1 MSSDPSAPTL
11 PEPLAAAL
19 VRRVETGALDLPV
32 LPDVATQIVSQT
44 NNPNC
49 DFKAVAELIRRDQA
63 MATHLLRI
71 ANSPL
76 YRPRTQIVSLQHALS
91 RLGTTAVR
99 EIALLISLKTRT
111 FQADGF
117 AKEVK
122 ELFQHSLATAV
133 YAQEIARLR
142 RSNVDEAF
150 LCGLLHDVGMPI
162 LLQAIVDLGKKLG
175 AKADPAAATAASMEH
190 HARVGSDLARKWV
203 LPAMVATTILRHH
216 DTEEGVP
223 QTVMITSLA
232 DELAHTTISADRD
245 DPSKVRSHWALA
257 PLSIY
262 PEDLDKL
269 LGHEGRVGEIVAT
282 LA

>member
-1 MSSDPSAPTL
+1 MPSDPSAPTL

-19 VRRVETGALDLPV
+19 VHRIETGALDLPV

-111 FQADGF
+111 FQAEGF
-117 AKEVK
+117 ATEVK
-122 ELFQHSLATAV
+122 ELFRHSLATAV

-142 RSNVDEAF
+142 RWNVDEAF
-150 LCGLLHDVGMPI
+150 LCGLLHDVGRPI
-162 LLQAIVDLGKKLG
+162 LLQMIVDLGKELG
-175 AKADPAAATAASMEH
+175 AKADPAATTGASLEH
-190 HARVGSDLARKWV
+190 HARVGSELARKWV
-203 LPAMVATTILRHH
+203 LPPAVASTILRHH
-216 DTEEGVP
+216 DTEESVDR
-223 QTVMITSLA
+223 TVMITSLA
-232 DELAHTTISADRD
+232 DELAYATLSAERTDISN
-245 DPSKVRSHWALA
+245 VRSHWALA
-257 PLSIY
+257 ALSIY

-269 LGHEGRVGEIVAT
+269 LAYEGRVGEIVAS